1 MSIATIE
8 LCSSHDFGQG
18 GVGGARKCA
27 LADIGATMVK
37 CCDDA
42 RREGT
47 AIDLVTWDEAN
58 LTARDARRVTHN
70 AGALRGRRLLD
81 AQFRK
86 AMTEGKITAS
96 VTTSQDELGPVSIIA
111 RSSASSGSYKI
122 EFVVDG
128 ANNKRLPPLFAHAAC
143 VAVELTLADSSEA
156 WIVLSLCDE
165 ALWDELSERLVKAL
179 YIHENVVGACLDDG
193 DVEWAANSTLSQ
205 ELRAAIESN
214 VCRPSELKARV
225 DAYVDDWVQLVR
237 RQLDLVF
244 LLESEPAPFE
254 TAAEFV
260 EALVA
265 AGPAAA
271 VDVPSVMKPQRLR
284 VPRSGAGRGSGAG
297 SGRGAGRGGR
307 GQGAGHGLCG
317 NQIYGAFILN
327 RRVDIH
333 AIDATPARW
342 RGDVGSSPL
351 DGTSAATSSPRNDF
365 VKNYRCTRH
374 TG

>member
-1 MSIATIE
+1 MSIDTIE
-8 LCSSHDFGQG
+8 RCSSRDFGQG
-18 GVGGARKCA
+18 GLGGARKCA

-96 VTTSQDELGPVSIIA
+96 VTTSQDELSPVSMIV
-111 RSSASSGSYKI
+111 RSSAPNGSYQI
-122 EFVVDG
+122 EFLVDG

-143 VAVELTLADSSEA
+143 VAVELTLDDSERA
-156 WIVLSLCDE
+156 WVVLSLCNE
-165 ALWDELSERLVKAL
+165 ALWDELSELFVKKL
-179 YIHENVVGACLDDG
+179 CIHRNVVGACLDDG
-193 DVEWAANSTLSQ
+193 DVEWGNSTLSL

-214 VCRPSELKARV
+214 VCRPSQLKARV

-237 RQLDLVF
+237 QQLDLVF
-244 LLESEPAPFE
+244 PLESEPAPFE

-265 AGPAAA
+265 RGESAKLAVAA
-271 VDVPSVMKPQRLR
+271 V
-284 VPRSGAGRGSGAG
+284 G
-297 SGRGAGRGGR
+297 
-307 GQGAGHGLCG
+307 
-317 NQIYGAFILN
+317 
-327 RRVDIH
+327 
-333 AIDATPARW
+333 
-342 RGDVGSSPL
+342 
-351 DGTSAATSSPRNDF
+351 
-365 VKNYRCTRH
+365 
-374 TG
+374 